1 MKVVVF
7 VKATPNS
14 EAGTMPTTE
23 LVTAMMNY
31 NEELVKAGIMKG
43 GDGLQPSAKGT
54 RIRFDGDARTVIS
67 GPFAETSELVA
78 GYWLWEV
85 KDMAEAIA
93 WAKRCPN
100 PMPGEVSDLEIRP
113 VYEVDDFGE
122 AFTPELRDK
131 YDAILEQ
138 EQAQRR

>member
-14 EAGTMPTTE
+14 EAGMMPTTE

-31 NEELVKAGIMKG
+31 NEELVNAGIMKG
-43 GDGLQPSAKGT
+43 GDGLKPSVKGA
-54 RIRFDGDARTVIS
+54 RIRFDGAARTVIN

-78 GYWLWEV
+78 GYWLWDV

-131 YDAILEQ
+131 YDSLVEQ
-138 EQAQRR
+138 EQAQRE